1 MTTGRRRVARSVG
14 VLFVGET
21 TAQALGF
28 VLTAYLARVLG
39 PAGFGVW
46 VFATAVITYLGMVV
60 ESGADTWGM
69 REISASLSRV
79 RESLDAVIAFRL
91 VVAAIAGTL
100 LVIAAN
106 AFVATPDRR
115 VALTFGLLS
124 LLAMALQ
131 SHWVLRSLEVNVPVA
146 AASAAQRIIVM
157 LLAVT
162 LVRAPADAR
171 YVTLWQGSAEVL
183 TALGLLTVVAAR
195 AGAPLGHVRTPL
207 VRRVA
212 LESWPIGVSRLL
224 RGATYTITI
233 STLARFWPDAVVG
246 EYGVAYRIP
255 MALLAI
261 STIFGGAVAPAVARA
276 CATSRTDAGI
286 VGSATLRL
294 LAVLLLPLAVGGVV
308 LATPVLTLVFSAR
321 YLAAV
326 TFYQLLLATVVLASM
341 SDLLRRV
348 LHFSH
353 HERDDLRCVAI
364 AVSMGVVLSL
374 LLIPAFGSRG
384 AVTVA
389 LTVEIVLLALEA
401 LAVRRAGIS
410 LAIAAPLLRPVIA
423 AAAMAAAIFP
433 LRGSSLAL
441 SVPIGALVYF
451 GVLTA
456 LGDRTIA
463 ELHVLDVPVRTDGG
477 TTG

>member
-1 MTTGRRRVARSVG
+1 VG

-46 VFATAVITYLGMVV
+46 IFATAVITYLGMIV

-69 REISASLSRV
+69 REISASVSRV

-100 LVIAAN
+100 LVVAAH

-124 LLAMALQ
+124 IAAMALQ
-131 SHWVLRSLEVNVPVA
+131 SHWVLRSLDVNVPVA
-146 AASAAQRIIVM
+146 AASASQRIGVM
-157 LLAVT
+157 LLAIA
-162 LVRAPADAR
+162 LVRVPSDAP
-171 YVTLWQGSAEVL
+171 YVTLWQGLAELL
-183 TALGLLTVVAAR
+183 TATALLGVVTVR
-195 AGAPLGHVRTPL
+195 AGAPFRNIRTPL

-224 RGATYTITI
+224 RGATYTLTVA
-233 STLARFWPDAVVG
+233 TLARFWPDAAVG

-255 MALLAI
+255 MALLAV

-294 LAVLLLPLAVGGVV
+294 LAVLLLPLAVGGAV
-308 LATPVLTLVFSAR
+308 LARPVLTTVFSAR
-321 YLAAV
+321 YLGAV
-326 TFYQLLLATVVLASM
+326 PFYQLLLATVVLASF

-353 HERDDLRCVAI
+353 RERDDLRCVAT
-364 AVSMGVVLSL
+364 AVCLGVVLSV
-374 LLIPAFGSRG
+374 LLIPVFGSRG

-389 LTVEIVLLALEA
+389 VVVEVVLLVLEA
-401 LAVRRAGIS
+401 AAVRRAGIA
-410 LAIAAPLLRPVIA
+410 LPMIAPIMRPALA
-423 AAAMAAAIFP
+423 AAVMGATIFP
-433 LRGSSLAL
+433 LRGVSLAL
-441 SVPIGALVYF
+441 SVPVGALVYL

-463 ELHVLDVPVRTDGG
+463 DLHVLDVPVRPETPG
-477 TTG
+477 

>member
-1 MTTGRRRVARSVG
+1 VTTGRRRVARSVG

-46 VFATAVITYLGMVV
+46 IFATAVITYLGMVV

-69 REISASLSRV
+69 REISASVSRV
-79 RESLDAVIAFRL
+79 RESLDAVIVFRL

-100 LVIAAN
+100 LVVVAH

-124 LLAMALQ
+124 LAAMALQ

-146 AASAAQRIIVM
+146 AASASQRIAVM
-157 LLAVT
+157 LLAIV
-162 LVRAPADAR
+162 LVRVPSDAP
-171 YVTLWQGSAEVL
+171 YVTLWQGLAELL
-183 TALGLLTVVAAR
+183 TAIALLGVVTAR
-195 AGAPLGHVRTPL
+195 AGAPFRSIRTPL
-207 VRRVA
+207 VRRVG

-224 RGATYTITI
+224 RGATYTLIVA
-233 STLARFWPDAVVG
+233 TLARFWPDAVVG

-255 MALLAI
+255 FALLAL

-276 CATSRTDAGI
+276 CATSRGDAGI

-294 LAVLLLPLAVGGVV
+294 LAVVLLPLAVGGAV
-308 LATPVLTLVFSAR
+308 LARPVLTSVFSAR
-321 YLAAV
+321 YLGAV
-326 TFYQLLLATVVLASM
+326 PFYQLLLATVVLASF

-353 HERDDLRCVAI
+353 RERDDLRCVAT
-364 AVSMGVVLSL
+364 AVCIGVVLSV
-374 LLIPAFGSRG
+374 LLIPVFGGRG

-389 LTVEIVLLALEA
+389 VVVEVVLLALEA
-401 LAVRRAGIS
+401 AAVRRAGIS
-410 LAIAAPLLRPVIA
+410 LPMVAPLMRPVLA
-423 AAAMAAAIFP
+423 AAVMGAMLVP
-433 LRGSSLAL
+433 LRGVSLAL
-441 SVPIGALVYF
+441 SVPVGALVYL

-463 ELHVLDVPVRTDGG
+463 DLHVLDVPVRPETPG
-477 TTG
+477 

>member
-46 VFATAVITYLGMVV
+46 IFATAVITYLGMVV

-69 REISASLSRV
+69 REISASVSRV
-79 RESLDAVIAFRL
+79 RESLDAVVGFRL
-91 VVAAIAGTL
+91 IVAAVAGTL
-100 LVIAAN
+100 LVIAAH

-124 LLAMALQ
+124 IAAMALQ
-131 SHWVLRSLEVNVPVA
+131 SHWVLRSLDANVPVA
-146 AASAAQRIIVM
+146 AASASQRILVM
-157 LLAVT
+157 LLAVAM
-162 LVRAPADAR
+162 VRAPSDAP
-171 YVTLWQGSAEVL
+171 YVTLWQGLAELL
-183 TALGLLTVVAAR
+183 TAIALLVVVTAR
-195 AGAPLGHVRTPL
+195 AGAPFRHIRGSL

-224 RGATYTITI
+224 RGATYTITVA
-233 STLARFWPDAVVG
+233 TLARFWPDAVVG
-246 EYGVAYRIP
+246 EYGAAYRIP

-294 LAVLLLPLAVGGVV
+294 LTVLVLPIAVGGAV
-308 LATPVLTLVFSAR
+308 LAHPVLTLVFSSR
-321 YLAAV
+321 YAGAV
-326 TFYQLLLATVVLASM
+326 TLYQLLLATVVLASL

-353 HERDDLRCVAI
+353 HERDDLRCVAT
-364 AVSMGVVLSL
+364 AVSIGVVLSVL
-374 LLIPAFGSRG
+374 VIPVFGSRG

-389 LTVEIVLLALEA
+389 VVVEVVLLALEA
-401 LAVRRAGIS
+401 AAVRRAGIS
-410 LAIAAPLLRPVIA
+410 LPMLAPIARPALA
-423 AAAMAAAIFP
+423 AGVMGAAIFP
-433 LRGSSLAL
+433 LRGVSLAV
-441 SVPIGALVYF
+441 SVPIGALVYL

-463 ELHVLDVPVRTDGG
+463 ELHILDVPVRPDTPG
-477 TTG
+477 